1 MKTEATIREILDAQE
16 RAVAASA
23 FLPFEE
29 KIRVL
34 IRMQKEA
41 AEIFPDPNWTV
52 WNIPEEVFRS
62 SENEEQ

>member
-16 RAVAASA
+16 RAVAKSA

-34 IRMQKEA
+34 IRMQQEA

-52 WNIPEEVFRS
+52 WNIPEEVFES
-62 SENEEQ
+62 AKNEKE